1 MKAVKKAGSLLL
13 ALVLTLA
20 LGLTALAAEGTGSSG
35 EGATTYTITIT
46 NDKTGH
52 TYEAYQIFAGDLTM
66 KDGNKILSNITWGSG
81 ITDAGKTAL
90 GTVTENGQTKIITAA
105 EKAAGLKNEEDAKA
119 LAEAVAQYLQN
130 PTESTSG
137 TGSYTISGLSAG
149 YYLVKDK
156 DNTLSNADDVYT
168 AYIMQVVGNV
178 TATPKGD
185 KPGLVKEIK
194 HNDDNS
200 WGVVGDNQIGDT
212 VEFRTISD
220 VPDTTGYETYTYKI
234 HDTMSAG
241 LTSNVKS
248 VSDVTIKVNDNAEKV
263 LNTDFYTLKVDTANP
278 NKFTITVDILNV
290 IKEYNLT
297 SADKL
302 YTYYTG
308 VLNADAKVY
317 DEGKQDN
324 AAHLEFSNN
333 PNGEGTGK
341 TTDDKVYDWTF
352 KMGVN
357 KVDKSGNA
365 LTGAKFVLSKKGTL
379 KVADLNCNAEGV
391 PAVTTDLIGLVK
403 VSDGVYRVATEDDRT
418 PATDAGTLS
427 QIIYTIDAGQPVI
440 KGLDDNVTYYLYET
454 KAPSG
459 YNLLSEPVSF
469 KITAAYNDDGS
480 ALQEKN
486 PTVTVGSGDPSTTLT
501 ANVVNQSGAEL
512 PTTGGIGTTVF
523 YVLGGLLV
531 IVAGVLLVTRRRMK
545 KTED

>member
-1 MKAVKKAGSLLL
+1 MMKTVKSAFSLLL

-20 LGLTALAAEGTGSSG
+20 LSIAAFAAE
-35 EGATTYTITIT
+35 TYTITIT

-52 TYEAYQIFAGDLTM
+52 TYEAYQIFAGDLTV
-66 KDGNKILSNITWGSG
+66 KENGEKVLSNITWGSG
-81 ITDAGKTAL
+81 VTDAGKTDL
-90 GTVTENGQTKIITAA
+90 GNAA
-105 EKAAGLKNEEDAKA
+105 KKAASLKNEADAKA
-119 LAEAVAQYLQN
+119 FAEEVAKYLQN
-130 PTESTSG
+130 PTESTAGS
-137 TGSYTISGLSAG
+137 GSYTISGLSAG

-156 DNTLSNADDVYT
+156 DNTLSDQDDFYT

-178 TATPKGD
+178 TAEPKGE
-185 KPGLVKEIK
+185 KPGLDKQIK

-234 HDTMSAG
+234 SDTMSAG

-248 VSDVTIKVNDNAEKV
+248 ASDVTIKVNDTGDA
-263 LNTDFYTLKVDTANP
+263 LSTDYYTLTADGNT
-278 NKFTITVDILNV
+278 FTVTVDILKAV
-290 IKEYNLT
+290 KDGKVT
-297 SADKL
+297 KGDKL
-302 YTYYTG
+302 YAYYTG

-324 AAHLEFSNN
+324 AAHLEYSNN

-341 TTDDKVYDWTF
+341 TTDKKVYDWTF

-365 LTGAKFVLSKKGTL
+365 LTGAKFVLSKSGTL
-379 KVADLNCNAEGV
+379 KVADLKCEETGT
-391 PAVTTDLIGLVK
+391 PTVTTDLIGLVK
-403 VSDGVYRVATEDDRT
+403 VSDGVYRVALTGD
-418 PATDAGTLS
+418 TDIVYA
-427 QIIYTIDAGQPVI
+427 IDAGQPVI

-454 KAPSG
+454 KAPAG

-469 KITAAYNDDGS
+469 KITAQYSDDGS
-480 ALQEKN
+480 TMKDGF
-486 PTVTVGSGDPSTTLT
+486 PKVTIDNGEPSTTLT

-512 PTTGGIGTTVF
+512 PSTGGIGTTIF

-531 IVAGVLLVTRRRMK
+531 VGAGVLLVTRKRMNGEK
-545 KTED
+545 

>member
-1 MKAVKKAGSLLL
+1 MMKTVGRAFSLLL

-20 LGLTALAAEGTGSSG
+20 LSITAFAAE
-35 EGATTYTITIT
+35 TYTITIT

-52 TYEAYQIFAGDLTM
+52 TYEAYQIFAGDLTE

-81 ITDAGKTAL
+81 VTDAGKTAL
-90 GTVTENGQTKIITAA
+90 GDAA
-105 EKAAGLKNEEDAKA
+105 EKAASLKNEADAKA
-119 LAEAVAQYLQN
+119 FAEEVAKYLQN
-130 PTESTSG
+130 PTESTAGS
-137 TGSYTISGLSAG
+137 GSYTISGLSAG

-156 DNTLSNADDVYT
+156 DNTLSDQDDFYT

-178 TATPKGD
+178 TAEPKGE
-185 KPGLVKEIK
+185 KPGLDKQIK

-212 VEFRTISD
+212 VEFRTVSD
-220 VPDTTGYETYTYKI
+220 VPDTTGYETYIYKI
-234 HDTMSAG
+234 SDTMSAG

-248 VSDVTIKVNDNAEKV
+248 ASDVTIKVNDTGDA
-263 LNTDFYTLKVDTANP
+263 LSTDYYQLTADGNT
-278 NKFTITVDILNV
+278 FTVTVDILKAV
-290 IKEYNLT
+290 KDGKVT
-297 SADKL
+297 KDDKL
-302 YTYYTG
+302 YAYYTG

-324 AAHLEFSNN
+324 AAHLEYSNN

-341 TTDDKVYDWTF
+341 TTDKKVYDWTF

-365 LTGAKFVLSKKGTL
+365 LTGAKFVLSKSGTL
-379 KVADLNCNAEGV
+379 KVADLKCDETGT
-391 PAVTTDLIGLVK
+391 PTVTTDLIGLVK
-403 VSDGVYRVATEDDRT
+403 VSDGVYRVALKDDKDIVY
-418 PATDAGTLS
+418 A
-427 QIIYTIDAGQPVI
+427 IDAGQPVI

-454 KAPSG
+454 KAPAG

-469 KITAAYNDDGS
+469 KITAQYNADGS
-480 ALQEKN
+480 ALATGS
-486 PTVTVGSGDPSTTLT
+486 PTVTVGSGEPSTTLT

-512 PTTGGIGTTVF
+512 PSTGGIGTTIF

-531 IVAGVLLVTRRRMK
+531 VGAGVLLVTRKRMNSEK
-545 KTED
+545 

>member
-1 MKAVKKAGSLLL
+1 MMKTVKSAFSLLL

-20 LGLTALAAEGTGSSG
+20 LSITAFAAE
-35 EGATTYTITIT
+35 TYTITIT

-52 TYEAYQIFAGDLTM
+52 TYEAYQIFAGDLTV
-66 KDGNKILSNITWGSG
+66 KDNGEKVLSNITWGSG
-81 ITDAGKTAL
+81 VTDAGKTAL
-90 GTVTENGQTKIITAA
+90 GDAA
-105 EKAAGLKNEEDAKA
+105 EKAESLKSEADAKA
-119 LAEAVAQYLQN
+119 FAEKVAKYLQN
-130 PTESTSG
+130 PTESTAGS
-137 TGSYTISGLSAG
+137 GSYTISGLSAG

-156 DNTLSNADDVYT
+156 DNTLSDQDDFYT

-178 TATPKGD
+178 TAEPKGE
-185 KPGLVKEIK
+185 KPGLDKQIK

-212 VEFRTISD
+212 VEFRTVSD

-234 HDTMSAG
+234 SDTMSAG

-248 VSDVTIKVNDNAEKV
+248 ASDVTIKVNDTGDA
-263 LNTDFYTLKVDTANP
+263 LSTDYYTLTADGNT
-278 NKFTITVDILNV
+278 FTVTVDILKAV
-290 IKEYNLT
+290 KDGKVT
-297 SADKL
+297 KGDKL
-302 YTYYTG
+302 YVYYTG

-324 AAHLEFSNN
+324 AAHLEYSNN

-341 TTDDKVYDWTF
+341 TTDKKVYDWTF

-365 LTGAKFVLSKKGTL
+365 LTGAKFVLSKSDSL
-379 KVADLNCNAEGV
+379 KVADLGCNEDGV
-391 PAVTTDLIGLVK
+391 PTVTTNLIGLVK
-403 VSDGVYRVATEDDRT
+403 VSDGVYRVALEG
-418 PATDAGTLS
+418 DAD
-427 QIIYTIDAGQPVI
+427 IVYAIDAGQPVI

-454 KAPSG
+454 KSPAG

-469 KITAAYNDDGS
+469 KITAQYNADGS
-480 ALQEKN
+480 ALATGS
-486 PTVTVGSGDPSTTLT
+486 PTVTVGSGEPSTTLT

-512 PTTGGIGTTVF
+512 PSTGGIGTTIF

-531 IVAGVLLVTRRRMK
+531 VGAGVLLVTRKRMNSEK
-545 KTED
+545 